1 MKVEIKD
8 FNRSPD
14 AEGSFDLK
22 ITDPNVN
29 QEDIKKELRE
39 VHDPE
44 ISINIFELGLIY
56 HCDVV
61 EGNCTTVMTLTSPF
75 CPVAGE
81 MPIWTEQALLKVPG
95 INKVEVQMTFE
106 PTFNP
111 SQMSEIAQFTLNLGD
126 DNHDDEYVTNYHRFR

>member
-1 MKVEIKD
+1 MTFDWVTTNGNVKQAQLIKE
-8 FNRSPD
+8 
-14 AEGSFDLK
+14 A
-22 ITDPNVN
+22 
-29 QEDIKKELRE
+29 LRT

-44 ISINIFELGLIY
+44 IHINVHDLGLIY
-56 HCDVV
+56 KMDVDNDNNV
-61 EGNCTTVMTLTSPF
+61 DIIMTLTSAF

-95 INKVEVQMTFE
+95 INKVDVQMTFE

-126 DNHDDEYVTNYHRFR
+126 DNHDDEYVTNYHRFRQKLLN